1 MNSNKCLLSSL
12 ASFSVADIAI
22 AIAIQA
28 IIRRHHIIINEKTI
42 SIWQH
47 SLIKCVVR
55 PRATSR
61 DSKCIAN
68 QTKKRKN
75 NWQQKHTVRC
85 KKQENFTTFIT
96 RNDIRID
103 SIRKNKLN
111 ALNYI
116 IRNSLNS
123 QYSIGITPTK
133 WLANTPTAVESIKLN
148 QF

>member
-1 MNSNKCLLSSL
+1 MLTLFVSFFLRCRYCDCNCNSGNYKK
-12 ASFSVADIAI
+12 AS
-22 AIAIQA
+22 
-28 IIRRHHIIINEKTI
+28 HN
-42 SIWQH
+42 
-47 SLIKCVVR
+47 
-55 PRATSR
+55 
-61 DSKCIAN
+61 N
-68 QTKKRKN
+68 KRKDHIDLTTFTYQVCREATRN
-75 NWQQKHTVRC
+75 FTRFKMHCKPNKEKKKISGKKNIRFDV

-96 RNDIRID
+96 RNDIQID